1 MAKLFLTG
9 ATGFLGGHVLAQALA
24 QGHEVAVLVRDA
36 GKLGKL
42 QPELAKHP
50 KLTAHLGDVLD
61 ADSLQRALK
70 SPVDALFHIAA
81 STNMWARNN
90 VAQTQ
95 ANVQG
100 IANVLVAATGKVGR
114 FIDTSTVAVYGLTDQ
129 TIAEGSP
136 HLGLNSWINY
146 AHTKALAQARVLAS
160 GLDVVV
166 LNPTHLLGP
175 QDQHN
180 WARLIQL
187 VDTEK
192 LPGAPPGTGSFADVR
207 QVAAA
212 HLRAFEV
219 GRSGES
225 YLLGGAQAS
234 FLELVQLIAAEL
246 GRKAP
251 SRATPAFLIAALA
264 RLKVIAAAFTGVE
277 PDITPESVAFV
288 THAMR
293 CDIRKAQAELGLQ
306 VTPLPQLVADTCA
319 WMRGAGML
327 RAS

>member
-9 ATGFLGGHVLAQALA
+9 ATGFLGGHVLAQALKF
-24 QGHEVAVLVRDA
+24 GHEVSVLVRDPA
-36 GKLGKL
+36 KL
-42 QPELAKHP
+42 QPELARHP
-50 KLTAHLGDVLD
+50 NLIVHLGDVLD
-61 ADSLQRALK
+61 ADSLQSALK
-70 SPVDALFHIAA
+70 RPVDALFHVAA
-81 STNMWARNN
+81 STNMWARKNA
-90 VAQTQ
+90 AQTQ
-95 ANVQG
+95 VNVQG
-100 IANVLVAATGKVGR
+100 VAHVLAAAKGKVGR
-114 FIDTSTVAVYGLTDQ
+114 FIDTSTVAVYGLTEQ
-129 TIAEGSP
+129 TIDENSP
-136 HLGLNSWINY
+136 QLGLNSWINY
-146 AHTKALAQARVLAS
+146 AYTKAVAQARVLES
-160 GLDVVV
+160 GLDVVI
-166 LNPTHLLGP
+166 LNPTHLFGP
-175 QDQHN
+175 RDQHN

-234 FLELVQLIAAEL
+234 FLTLVQLIATEL

-251 SRATPAFLIAALA
+251 KRATPAFLIKALA
-264 RLKVIAAAFTGVE
+264 RMKVIAAAFTGVE

-288 THAMR
+288 THAMH

-306 VTPLPQLVADTCA
+306 VTPLPQLVSDTCA

-327 RAS
+327 RASN

>member
-9 ATGFLGGHVLAQALA
+9 ATGFLGGHVLAQTLEN
-24 QGHEVAVLVRDA
+24 GHHVAVLVRDPA
-36 GKLGKL
+36 KL

-50 KLTAHLGDVLD
+50 NLIVHSGDVLD

-70 SPVDALFHIAA
+70 HPVDALFHVAA
-81 STNMWARNN
+81 STNMWARHNA
-90 VAQTQ
+90 AQTQ
-95 ANVQG
+95 VNVHG
-100 IANVLVAATGKVGR
+100 MANVLAAAKGKVGR

-129 TIAEGSP
+129 TIDEKSP

-146 AHTKALAQARVLAS
+146 AHTKALAQARALAS

-175 QDQHN
+175 QDLHN

-187 VDTEK
+187 VDTGK

-212 HLRAFEV
+212 HLRAFER

-225 YLLGGAQAS
+225 YLLGGVQAS
-234 FLELVQLIAAEL
+234 FLALVQLIAAEL

-251 SRATPAFLIAALA
+251 NRATPAFLIVALA

-277 PDITPESVAFV
+277 PDITPESAAFV

-293 CDIRKAQAELGLQ
+293 CDIRKAQSELDLQ
-306 VTPLPQLVADTCA
+306 VTPLPQLVKDTCA
-319 WMRGAGML
+319 WMRSAGML

>member
-9 ATGFLGGHVLAQALA
+9 ATGFLGGHVLAQALDL
-24 QGHEVAVLVRDA
+24 GHDVAVLVRDP
-36 GKLGKL
+36 GKL

-50 KLTAHLGDVLD
+50 KLFVHLGDVVD
-61 ADSLQRALK
+61 ADSLNRALR
-70 SPVDALFHIAA
+70 SPVDALFHVAA

-90 VAQTQ
+90 AAQTQ
-95 ANVQG
+95 VNVQG
-100 IANVLVAATGKVGR
+100 IAHVLAAAKGKVGR

-129 TIAEGSP
+129 TIDENSP

-146 AHTKALAQARVLAS
+146 AHTKAVAQALVLES
-160 GLDVVV
+160 GLDAII

-192 LPGAPPGTGSFADVR
+192 LPGAPPGKGSFADVR

-225 YLLGGAQAS
+225 YLLGGVQAS

-277 PDITPESVAFV
+277 PHITPESVAFV

-293 CDIRKAQAELGLQ
+293 CDISKAQAELGLQ
-306 VTPLPQLVADTCA
+306 VTPLPQLVRDTCA
-319 WMRGAGML
+319 WMRAAGML
-327 RAS
+327 RAG

>member
-1 MAKLFLTG
+1 MARLFLTG
-9 ATGFLGGHVLAQALA
+9 ATGFLGGHVLAQALKL
-24 QGHEVAVLVRDA
+24 GHEVAVLVRE
-36 GKLGKL
+36 LGKL
-42 QPELAKHP
+42 QPELANHP
-50 KLTAHLGDVLD
+50 NLVVHLGDVLD
-61 ADSLQRALK
+61 ADSLHKALK
-70 SPVDALFHIAA
+70 KPVDALFHVAA
-81 STNMWARNN
+81 STNMWARHNA
-90 VAQTQ
+90 AQTQ
-95 ANVQG
+95 VNVQG
-100 IANVLVAATGKVGR
+100 MRHVLAAAKGKVGR

-129 TIAEGSP
+129 TIDENSA

-146 AHTKALAQARVLAS
+146 AHTKAVAQAKALES

-207 QVAAA
+207 QVATA

-225 YLLGGAQAS
+225 YLLGGTQAS

-293 CDIRKAQAELGLQ
+293 CDISKAQTELGLQ

-327 RAS
+327 RVSH

>member
-9 ATGFLGGHVLAQALA
+9 ATGFLGGHVLAQALKA
-24 QGHEVAVLVRDA
+24 GHQVAVLVRDA
-36 GKLGKL
+36 AKMP
-42 QPELAKHP
+42 PELASHP
-50 KLTAHLGDVLD
+50 RLEVHVGDVLD
-61 ADSLQRALK
+61 ASSLKRALTH
-70 SPVDALFHIAA
+70 PVDALFHVAA

-90 VAQTQ
+90 AMQTQ
-95 ANVQG
+95 VNVQG
-100 IANVLVAATGKVGR
+100 MTHLLAAAKGKVGR

-129 TIAEGSP
+129 TIDEKSP
-136 HLGLNSWINY
+136 NLGLNSWINY
-146 AHTKALAQARVLAS
+146 AHTKALAQARALES

-187 VDTEK
+187 IDAGK

-212 HLRAFEV
+212 HLRAFEC

-225 YLLGGAQAS
+225 YLLGGVQAS
-234 FLELVQLIAAEL
+234 FLELVQLIAAAL
-246 GRKAP
+246 GCKAP
-251 SRATPAFLIAALA
+251 SRATPAFMIAALA
-264 RLKVIAAAFTGVE
+264 RMKAIAATFTGVE
-277 PDITPESVAFV
+277 PDITPESAAFV

-293 CDIRKAQAELGLQ
+293 CDIRKAQKALGLQ

-319 WMRGAGML
+319 WMRSAGML

>member
-9 ATGFLGGHVLAQALA
+9 ATGFLGGHLLAQALNE
-24 QGHEVAVLVRDA
+24 GHEVAVLVRDRA
-36 GKLGKL
+36 KL
-42 QPELAKHP
+42 QPELARHP
-50 KLTAHLGDVLD
+50 NLVLHLGDLLD
-61 ADSLQRALK
+61 ADSLHRALNR
-70 SPVDALFHIAA
+70 PVDALFHVAA

-90 VAQTQ
+90 SAQTQ
-95 ANVQG
+95 VNVQG
-100 IANVLVAATGKVGR
+100 MANVLTAAKGKIGR
-114 FIDTSTVAVYGLTDQ
+114 FIATSTVAVYGLTEQMIDENS
-129 TIAEGSP
+129 A

-146 AHTKALAQARVLAS
+146 AHTKAVAQARVLDS

-192 LPGAPPGTGSFADVR
+192 LPGAPPGRGSFADVR

-225 YLLGGAQAS
+225 YLLGGTQAS
-234 FLELVQLIAAEL
+234 FLTLVQLIAAEL

-251 SRATPAFLIAALA
+251 RRTTPAFLIATLA
-264 RLKVIAAAFTGVE
+264 RLKVIAAAFTGIE
-277 PDITPESVAFV
+277 PDITQESVAFV
-288 THAMR
+288 THPMR
-293 CDIRKAQAELGLQ
+293 CDISKAQAELGLQ
-306 VTPLPQLVADTCA
+306 LTPLPQLLAETCA
-319 WMRGAGML
+319 WMRSAGML
-327 RAS
+327 RAI